1 MIGLVV
7 LVAAIGVISVIVG
20 LVWALLLFLRT
31 SVRLPGWFRSLVRAL
46 MMVFFFLFRIIVWPV
61 QRTLQRNGRTLRDDI
76 QPVERL
82 FWSWMNFLKGFAFL
96 TIRPPRLDSAR
107 LNSFL
112 SFIFWTVRI
121 LWFVNLAALAAGVI
135 LELPSRNVDHAEDL
149 IGMFVVTLPNLF
161 CAFFS
166 AIRGDA
172 VELKTAPNMGILLS
186 GRNAL
191 ITVAVNFVLALIAKF
206 MLHKWNF
213 YRGKGNEGF
222 FILLPI
228 AIIIAGTFAWGR
240 LGGLDFLAHYC
251 LRFVLRRRGYIPR
264 GYVRFLNYAATE
276 LGFLQKVGGGYVFM
290 HRYLLE
296 YFAGSEQSSSGAAD
310 FSGDWSIA
318 PD

>member
-1 MIGLVV
+1 MTAPNDTFSYSNLSGRPSSHV
-7 LVAAIGVISVIVG
+7 LK
-20 LVWALLLFLRT
+20 LLARI
-31 SVRLPGWFRSLVRAL
+31 LPGVRK
-46 MMVFFFLFRIIVWPV
+46 
-61 QRTLQRNGRTLRDDI
+61 
-76 QPVERL
+76 VENEIAPYAAA
-82 FWSWMNFLKGFAFL
+82 WHEH
-96 TIRPPRLDSAR
+96 
-107 LNSFL
+107 
-112 SFIFWTVRI
+112 
-121 LWFVNLAALAAGVI
+121 NLAALAAGVI